1 MQNRKTSLLTKQ
13 QLKNIVI
20 KLINE
25 LILECEV
32 LKEGDKIYSKVM
44 GMHILLEHFIILYTL
59 QFGNDIYTEYKDYFA
74 LLDKETIR
82 LNIHNVHESIN

>member
-1 MQNRKTSLLTKQ
+1 MRNKKTSLLTKQ
-13 QLKNIVI
+13 QLKNNVI

-32 LKEGDKIYSKVM
+32 LKKDDKIPSKVM
-44 GMHILLEHFIILYTL
+44 GMHILLEHFIIVYTL

-82 LNIHNVHESIN
+82 LNVHNVHDSIN